1 MASSV
6 AVSHACK
13 AMSTSIL
20 REDEDEDDGAAGGS
34 GGNPA
39 AAALPPVTRGAAAN
53 LLDAASPAV
62 ASCPPRDADGDGERS
77 NEG

>member
-20 REDEDEDDGAAGGS
+20 REDDDDGAAGGS

-53 LLDAASPAV
+53 LLDAAFPAV

>member
-20 REDEDEDDGAAGGS
+20 REDEDDGAAGGS
-34 GGNPA
+34 GGNA
-39 AAALPPVTRGAAAN
+39 AAVALPLATRGAAAN
-53 LLDAASPAV
+53 LLDTASPAV